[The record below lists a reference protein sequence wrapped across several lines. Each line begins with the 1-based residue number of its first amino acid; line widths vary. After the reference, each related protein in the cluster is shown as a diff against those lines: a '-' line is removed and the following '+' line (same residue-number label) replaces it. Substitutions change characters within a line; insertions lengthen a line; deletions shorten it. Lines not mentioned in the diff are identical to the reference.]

1 MADIKEEIYDLL
13 YDCQEHGNMRF
24 ENLPD
29 WIEYDK
35 VAGDWVA
42 NLKVLEFGNIMYR
55 KYQIIITWDRYDKQ
69 YYFIDAIGLKKL
81 YNDYIRTAEEKGLI
95 ESLYDLFGGLIN
107 SKGYKQLDS
116 HIGAIYGESITIE
129 RCQQITTQLKDKG
142 FASSNVIFGV
152 GSYTMQYNTRDS
164 LGFAMKTTY
173 AEIDGKP
180 TPVFKDPKT
189 DTNKLKKSLK
199 GYIKVVKKGNE
210 YTTVEF
216 EEKDQVKEN
225 CFTTLMYEDSIFPET
240 DFYHIQ
246 TTWENDFKCLLNK

>member
-1 MADIKEEIYDLL
+1 L
-13 YDCQEHGNMRF
+13 YPEGIVSIVSD
-24 ENLPD
+24 
-29 WIEYDK
+29 
-35 VAGDWVA
+35 
-42 NLKVLEFGNIMYR
+42 
-55 KYQIIITWDRYDKQ
+55 TWDFWKVITETLPALKDK
-69 YYFIDAIGLKKL
+69 IMSRNGKL
-81 YNDYIRTAEEKGLI
+81 VIRPDSGDPVKILCGDPDGSLLAEKKGLI
-95 ESLYDLFGGLIN
+95 ECLYDLFGGTIN

-152 GSYTMQYNTRDS
+152 GSYTMQHNTRDS

-199 GYIKVVKKGNE
+199 GYIKVLKKGNE
-210 YTTVEF
+210 YKTVEL
-216 EEKDQVKEN
+216 EKKEQVEN
-225 CFTTLMYEDSIFPET
+225 CFITLMNEDSIFPET